1 MLGGVVGGGGGF
13 GGEGLKTSEWRHLI
27 VKGLNLKGR
36 EFLEEKELLFVKSL
50 RDEKEEEEDV
60 DESDGGCECRCNCK

>member
-1 MLGGVVGGGGGF
+1 MGGGGGF
-13 GGEGLKTSEWRHLI
+13 EGEGLKTSEWRHLI

-36 EFLEEKELLFVKSL
+36 EKELLFVKSL
-50 RDEKEEEEDV
+50 REEKEEEDV